1 MHPISKRKKSETKKG
16 CHSIIHPDMA
26 VKTLTWNLELI
37 AKLLQLFHNG
47 GRYHIETSPLIC
59 FANQWTGSYMITD
72 SVMKELKRLGLFNL
86 ISF

>member
-1 MHPISKRKKSETKKG
+1 
-16 CHSIIHPDMA
+16 MA

-37 AKLLQLFHNG
+37 AKLLQLYYNG

-72 SVMKELKRLGLFNL
+72 PVMKELKRLGLFNL
-86 ISF
+86 ISFQLDVLLTGNIMQIYNLDRCEYY